1 MATLPGTYVRTG
13 LSANVRINALV
24 DVMLAGN
31 LVEFRQIMIYHERGT
46 RIGNGIYRFT
56 YQNWNPDFT
65 PQIFL
70 NNNPTQ
76 LADGLRTLNSL
87 MGTVTIPSA
96 ATTADNVMA
105 TYNFDYFP
113 IYALEGFMYR
123 SVDVINVGAQ
133 GPVTNYTI
141 DNAPSNWDSLICDF
155 AFAMCM
161 EKLIL
166 DYDLWKGRLVFA
178 IGPQNL
184 MDGGGDVISALETLK
199 NNAEERANRALDNPL
214 LKATP
219 YVAKPTQYYYE
230 SLLVGS
236 SGRSGAHGGAD
247 FGKLRG
253 WKINKYLGRTL

>member
-13 LSANVRINALV
+13 LSANTRVNALI

-31 LVEFRQIMIYHERGT
+31 LVEFRQITIYHEKGT
-46 RIGNGIYRFT
+46 KIGNNVWRFT
-56 YQNWNPDFT
+56 YQNWNPDFA
-65 PQIFL
+65 PQLFL
-70 NNNPTQ
+70 NNNPT
-76 LADGLRTLNSL
+76 AMSSGITIDSL
-87 MGTVTIPSA
+87 MGTVTL
-96 ATTADNVMA
+96 TGTYTAGDNVMC

-113 IYALEGFMYR
+113 MYALEGFVLR
-123 SVDVINVGAQ
+123 AVDVINVGAQ
-133 GPVTNYTI
+133 GPTTNYTI
-141 DNAPSNWDSLICDF
+141 DNAPQNWDSLICDF

-184 MDGGGDVISALETLK
+184 MDGGGDIIGALETLK
-199 NNAEERANRALDNPL
+199 NNSEERANRALDNPL
-214 LKATP
+214 LKSSPT
-219 YVAKPTQYYYE
+219 VAKPTQYYYD

-236 SGRSGAHGGAD
+236 SARSGAHGGAN

-253 WKINKYLGRTL
+253 LRLNKYLGRSA